1 MSQDDKNKGAEP
13 LPEDEDDDKTRIV
26 PLPQAD
32 PQEEEEQAPVGETDD
47 EATQFLSH
55 QGADPEAPS
64 PESAATL
71 EDDLAALLPPDNP
84 GFVTK
89 GPAALG
95 VGTTINNNYKIEQV
109 LKSGG
114 MGAVYRGVEIG
125 TGDPVAIK
133 AILPELAEDEKAGL
147 MFKREARTLRQLA
160 HEAIVRYYNYVHDR
174 DLDQYFLVMEFIEG
188 IPLSDHI
195 KKHGALPAP
204 AVQTL
209 LKRLAG
215 GLSKAHGQGV
225 VHRDLSPDNV
235 MLPGGDV
242 SQARLIDFGI
252 AKSTVVTEG
261 TTHGQFAGKYKYV
274 APEQLGGGEVGPP
287 ADLYGLALLTA
298 AAAIG
303 TPLDMGSS
311 IVVAV
316 QSRLSIPDLSAVPMG
331 LRPILSHMLEPD
343 PIHRPLS
350 MDEVQRMLD
359 HPELIPPKYGQGM
372 PFSANL
378 TTGPLTAPPHG
389 LQMPVSGMTQRST
402 YPGTMAPQTVA
413 PATLPP
419 EPETEN
425 GGGNKALGLLVGA
438 FVVVC
443 GVVGFGAWQTGMIGD
458 KGEPVATADRGDET
472 PGMPDR
478 RTSTRAG
485 FLADFDAGQCAL
497 LTRVAAGQKA
507 GMIEAFSQTGDSF
520 AGLPVAY
527 EEKFGA
533 RPAILPRRVTPDQC
547 GAIEFIH
554 ALQGRGREAPRVQMS
569 TDQMTSGEA
578 MTMRIGGIGAQSVWA
593 ALITPNGAV
602 FNLTGRLSEPVG
614 GQRSLSFGLNLAEG
628 SAAVPQL
635 VLILASDT
643 PLARAATASD
653 GVLASEL
660 LTPLLDEIASR
671 GGAASASLGY
681 VMLMPPEAA
690 KPDVPKGPEEEL

>member
-13 LPEDEDDDKTRIV
+13 LPNEDEDDDKTRIV
-26 PLPQAD
+26 PLPQPD
-32 PQEEEEQAPVGETDD
+32 TPQEEPAPVEDE
-47 EATQFLSH
+47 EATQFQSH
-55 QGADPEAPS
+55 PGHDPQAGDSSEDPASDLTPSTPPADP
-64 PESAATL
+64 
-71 EDDLAALLPPDNP
+71 
-84 GFVTK
+84 GYVTK
-89 GPAALG
+89 SPTALG
-95 VGTTINNNYKIEQV
+95 VGTTINNNYKIEEV

-195 KKHGALPAP
+195 KKYGALPPP

-209 LKRLAG
+209 LKRLSG

-316 QSRLSIPDLSAVPMG
+316 QSRLTIPDLSAVPIT

-343 PIHRPLS
+343 PMRRPNS

-359 HPELIPPKYGQGM
+359 HPELIPPNYREGM
-372 PFSANL
+372 PFNASL

-389 LQMPVSGMTQRST
+389 LQMPVGGMTQRSI
-402 YPGTMAPQTVA
+402 YPATLAPQTMAP
-413 PATLPP
+413 ATIPP

-425 GGGNKALGLLVGA
+425 GGGNKALGLLVAA
-438 FVVVC
+438 FVVVS
-443 GVVGFGAWQTGMIGD
+443 GVVGFGAWQMGMIGD
-458 KGEPVATADRGDET
+458 KGDPVET
-472 PGMPDR
+472 PARSGTSAGMPDR
-478 RTSTRAG
+478 QTNTRAG
-485 FLADFDAGQCAL
+485 FLANFDAGRCAL
-497 LTRVAAGQKA
+497 LTRVAAGQRA
-507 GMIEAFSQTGDSF
+507 GMIEAFSETGDIF
-520 AGLPVAY
+520 PGLPVAY

-533 RPAILPRRVTPDQC
+533 RPAILPRQVTSEQC
-547 GAIEFIH
+547 EALEFIH

-569 TDQMTSGEA
+569 TDQMISGEA
-578 MTMRIGGIGAQSVWA
+578 MTLSIGGIGAQSVWA

-602 FNLTGRLSEPVG
+602 FNLTGRLSDPVG

-628 SAAVPQL
+628 SEAVPQL

-653 GVLASEL
+653 GVLAKDL
-660 LTPLLDEIASR
+660 LAPLLDEIAGR

-681 VMLMPPEAA
+681 VMLMPPEPETPTEA
-690 KPDVPKGPEEEL
+690 KEEL